1 MAVLL
6 VREKPECRRAR
17 WRARSAS
24 GRITGVRTLSGSERA
39 SSGVAGLD
47 DILGGGF
54 VPGRLHLLE
63 GKAGT
68 GKTTLGNCPCRA
80 RPGRKGALRQHV
92 RAPPRAAHRR
102 GRPRLGP
109 GGGEPCELRPPDA
122 A

>member
-63 GKAGT
+63 GKAGA
-68 GKTTLGNCPCRA
+68 GKTTLGMQFFLA
-80 RPGRKGALRQHV
+80 V
-92 RAPPRAAHRR
+92 RD
-102 GRPRLGP
+102 
-109 GGGEPCELRPPDA
+109 GGGKVLFVRISQRLNELPT
-122 A
+122 